1 MGVFPF
7 TFSISKLGSNNTDQL
22 GIRKLI
28 KKSQSWTT
36 ASFKKIFELVPV
48 VCCLCK
54 NFTLPPARAQSKQ
67 DREGFNLYDRREGEV
82 ETFFRYYQPT
92 RTPRSFA
99 ISISRFGPMYVV
111 SPAT

>member
-1 MGVFPF
+1 VGVLPF
-7 TFSISKLGSNNTDQL
+7 TFSISTLGSNNTDQL

-36 ASFKKIFELVPV
+36 TSFKKFFELVPV

-82 ETFFRYYQPT
+82 ETFFSVLST
-92 RTPRSFA
+92 N
-99 ISISRFGPMYVV
+99 
-111 SPAT
+111 